1 MTVTFK
7 DKVVIITGG
16 AKGIGKATAQA
27 FEKEGAHV
35 EIIDIAPGDHF
46 VGDIG
51 QKETLEAFVADVL
64 TKHKHVD
71 VLVNNAIPPMLG
83 LQEAS
88 FERFQEA
95 LTIGVTAPFYLTKL
109 LVPYFAEGASII
121 NLSSTRYAQSQAQ
134 TESYSAAK
142 GGITALT
149 HALAMSLSGKVRVNA
164 VAPGWIETSEINHVG
179 PDASQ
184 HPLGRVG
191 LPEDI
196 GNMILYLA
204 SDKASFITGQTFT
217 IDGGMSKQMIYHD
230 DAGWLFKDSH

>member
-27 FEKEGAHV
+27 FETEGAHV

-88 FERFQEA
+88 F
-95 LTIGVTAPFYLTKL
+95 
-109 LVPYFAEGASII
+109 
-121 NLSSTRYAQSQAQ
+121 
-134 TESYSAAK
+134 
-142 GGITALT
+142 
-149 HALAMSLSGKVRVNA
+149 
-164 VAPGWIETSEINHVG
+164 
-179 PDASQ
+179 
-184 HPLGRVG
+184 
-191 LPEDI
+191 
-196 GNMILYLA
+196 
-204 SDKASFITGQTFT
+204 ITGQTFT

-230 DAGWLFKDSH
+230 EAGWLFKDSH